1 MSRFNKDLSSEL
13 TFNTSRSGGKGGQ
26 NVNKVETKVELIF
39 DVNNSQIL
47 IDEEKEIFRH
57 KAKTFIN
64 QEGLLKVISQKH
76 RSQQR
81 NKEEAINKFKK
92 LIENIF
98 KERKKRKKTLPT
110 AESREERMK
119 SKKLLSD
126 KKQLRKRLL

>member
-1 MSRFNKDLSSEL
+1 MNKFEKDLTSEL

-39 DVNNSQIL
+39 DINNSQIL
-47 IDEEKEIFRH
+47 TEEEKEIFRD

-81 NKEEAINKFKK
+81 NKEEAINKFKR

-98 KERKKRKKTLPT
+98 KERKRRKKTFPT
-110 AESREERMK
+110 DESREERRK
-119 SKKLLSD
+119 SKKLQSE
-126 KKQLRKRLL
+126 KKHLRKRVL